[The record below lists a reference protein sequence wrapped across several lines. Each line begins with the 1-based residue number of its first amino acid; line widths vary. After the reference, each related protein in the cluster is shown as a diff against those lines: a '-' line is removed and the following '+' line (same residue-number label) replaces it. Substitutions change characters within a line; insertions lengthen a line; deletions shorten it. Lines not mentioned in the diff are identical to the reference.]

1 MKDFKFNDRKLDGKS
16 INICAIINVTPDS
29 FSDGGAY
36 NSLDKALHRA
46 KEFYRYGVKFF
57 DIGGESTRPHS
68 NFVEIDNEIERIL
81 PVIKNIKSEMPDAII
96 SVDTWKSEVAKAA
109 IEAGA
114 DIINDITG
122 LLGDPNMASV
132 ISNSKVGCILMFNP
146 TIIRP
151 NHKDSQKFPKFT
163 PDTLG
168 YEELMPFLGNEL
180 REYRDK
186 DILDLLDIY
195 LDKSLGIAKDHNIE
209 KDRIML
215 DPGIGFGLTY
225 DENLKLLKNIN
236 LLKDRDCFT
245 FLGVSRKRFLM
256 NIVEDLGFESDIKKA
271 EGLNNSDL
279 ASAILTSYA
288 TMNDVEVIRVH
299 SLKEHLI
306 SSKIITKIKNS

>member
-1 MKDFKFNDRKLDGKS
+1 MKKFKFNNSELSDEKIK
-16 INICAIINVTPDS
+16 ICAIINVTPDS
-29 FSDGGAY
+29 FSDGGEY
-36 NSLDKALHRA
+36 NSVNEALNRA
-46 KEFYRYGVKFF
+46 KEFYKHGINFF

-68 NFVEIDNEIERIL
+68 DFVETGDEINRIV
-81 PVIKNIKSEMPDAII
+81 PVIKKIKEEIPDSII
-96 SVDTWKSEVAKAA
+96 SVDTWKSDVAKVA

-122 LLGDPNMASV
+122 FLGDPNMASV
-132 ISNSKVGCILMFNP
+132 ISNSNVGYILMFNP

-151 NHKDSQKFPKFT
+151 EHKDSKKFPKFS

-168 YEELMPFLGNEL
+168 YEDSMPFSESEI

-186 DILDLLDIY
+186 DILDLLNIY
-195 LDKSLGIAKDHNIE
+195 LDKSLEIAKNYNIV

-236 LLKDRDCFT
+236 LIKSRDCFT

-256 NIVEDLGFESDIKKA
+256 DIVDKLGFESDIKKA

-288 TMNDVEVIRVH
+288 TINDIDVIRVH
-299 SLKEHLI
+299 SLKEHLV
-306 SSKIITKIKNS
+306 SSQIITKIKNA

>member
-1 MKDFKFNDRKLDGKS
+1 MKNFIFKNREIDKEK

-29 FSDGGAY
+29 FSDGGDY
-36 NSLDKALHRA
+36 NSVDEALKRA
-46 KEFYRYGVKFF
+46 KEFYKHGVKFF

-68 NFVEIDNEIERIL
+68 NFVETQDEINRIV
-81 PVIKNIKSEMPDAII
+81 PVIKKIKEGIPDAII

-132 ISNSKVGCILMFNP
+132 ISKSDVGYILMFNP

-151 NHKDSQKFPKFT
+151 GHKDSKKFPKFT
-163 PDTLG
+163 PDSLG
-168 YEELMPFLGNEL
+168 YEDSMPFLESEIK
-180 REYRDK
+180 EYRDK
-186 DILDLLDIY
+186 DILELLDIY
-195 LDKSLGIAKDHNIE
+195 FDKSLAIAESHNIS

-225 DENLKLLKNIN
+225 DENLNLLKNID
-236 LLKDRDCFT
+236 LIKDRDYFT

-256 NIVEDLGFESDIKKA
+256 NIVDDLGFESDIKKA

-306 SSKIITKIKNS
+306 SSQIITKIKNA

>member
-1 MKDFKFNDRKLDGKS
+1 MKKFTFKNREIKRDK

-29 FSDGGAY
+29 FSDGGDY
-36 NSLDKALHRA
+36 NSVDEALNRA
-46 KEFYRYGVKFF
+46 KEFYEHGVKFF

-68 NFVEIDNEIERIL
+68 NFVEIEEEINRIV
-81 PVIKNIKSEMPDAII
+81 PVIKKIKAEMPDSII
-96 SVDTWKSEVAKAA
+96 SVDTWKSEVAKAT
-109 IEAGA
+109 IDAGA
-114 DIINDITG
+114 DIINDISG
-122 LLGDPNMASV
+122 FLGDPNMASV
-132 ISNSKVGCILMFNP
+132 ISNSDVACILMFNP

-151 NHKDSQKFPKFT
+151 DHKDSKKFPKFT

-168 YEELMPFLGNEL
+168 YDDSMPFSENEL
-180 REYRDK
+180 RAYRDK
-186 DILDLLDIY
+186 DILELLNIY
-195 LDKSLGIAKDHNIE
+195 LDKSLEIAQKHNIS

-215 DPGIGFGLTY
+215 DPGIGFGLSY

-236 LLKDRDCFT
+236 LIRDRDYFT

-256 NIVEDLGFESDIKKA
+256 NIVDDLGFESDIKNA

-288 TMNDVEVIRVH
+288 SMSDVEVIRVH

-306 SSKIITKIKNS
+306 SSAIITKIKNA

>member
-1 MKDFKFNDRKLDGKS
+1 M
-16 INICAIINVTPDS
+16 
-29 FSDGGAY
+29 
-36 NSLDKALHRA
+36 
-46 KEFYRYGVKFF
+46 
-57 DIGGESTRPHS
+57 
-68 NFVEIDNEIERIL
+68 
-81 PVIKNIKSEMPDAII
+81 
-96 SVDTWKSEVAKAA
+96 DTWKSEVAKAA

-132 ISNSKVGCILMFNP
+132 ISKSDVGYILMFNP

-151 NHKDSQKFPKFT
+151 GHMDSKKFPKFT

-168 YEELMPFLGNEL
+168 YKDSMPFLESEIK
-180 REYRDK
+180 EYRDK
-186 DILDLLDIY
+186 DILELLDIY
-195 LDKSLGIAKDHNIE
+195 FDKSLAIAESHNIS

-225 DENLKLLKNIN
+225 DENLSLLKNID
-236 LLKDRDCFT
+236 LIKDRDYFT

-256 NIVEDLGFESDIKKA
+256 NIVDDLGFESDIKKA

-306 SSKIITKIKNS
+306 SSQIITKIKNA